1 MGTSVTRSQVSLSEE
16 VTAVFFKSRKM
27 LKLIFFSFFIATAL
41 SAGCPGCPFEANI
54 EDQDIADELKENAL
68 QTCHKLLS
76 AEFNLRA
83 TNGAPVIKQIENF
96 HTQVV
101 AGTNYIMDVV
111 VQYGNRELVCRR
123 LTLYRPL
130 PFNCDKEVC
139 LQSVRENQVVLLEQ

>member
-1 MGTSVTRSQVSLSEE
+1 
-16 VTAVFFKSRKM
+16 M
-27 LKLIFFSFFIATAL
+27 LKLIFFSFFIAAGNFRLKLVQFKTNKYQISAL

>member
-1 MGTSVTRSQVSLSEE
+1 
-16 VTAVFFKSRKM
+16 M
-27 LKLIFFSFFIATAL
+27 LKLIFFSFFIAAGNFKKLVFVLKINKYQIPAL
-41 SAGCPGCPFEANI
+41 SASCPGCPSESNI
-54 EDQDIADELKENAL
+54 EDQDIADELKQNAL

-83 TNGAPVIKQIENF
+83 TNGAPAIKEIDNF

-111 VQYGNRELVCRR
+111 VQYGNRELVCQR

-130 PFNCDKEVC
+130 PFACDKEVC
-139 LQSVRENQVVLLEQ
+139 LQSVRENQVVLLEH

>member
-1 MGTSVTRSQVSLSEE
+1 M
-16 VTAVFFKSRKM
+16 
-27 LKLIFFSFFIATAL
+27 
-41 SAGCPGCPFEANI
+41 SASCPGCPSESNI
-54 EDQDIADELKENAL
+54 EDQDIADELNQNAL

-83 TNGAPVIKQIENF
+83 TNGAPAIKQIDNF

-111 VQYGNRELVCRR
+111 VQYGNRELVCQR

-130 PFNCDKEVC
+130 PFACDKEVC
-139 LQSVRENQVVLLEQ
+139 LQSVRENQVVLLEH

>member
-1 MGTSVTRSQVSLSEE
+1 
-16 VTAVFFKSRKM
+16 M
-27 LKLIFFSFFIATAL
+27 LKLIFFSLFIATGNFRLKLALFKTNKYQIPAL

-76 AEFNLRA
+76 AEFNLRS